1 MMVWL
6 YWATALTLTT
16 VFSAYIVRR
25 RGEEGYAT
33 LTAMYTIYLAAS
45 QILATRFVKL
55 DLGFMTIYAPAAV
68 FIYPFVAQAIDMI
81 NEVYG
86 YQRARTAILTAFI
99 TQILLALFIMLVG
112 SLPSAPFFAYEE
124 AWRALFMTS
133 IRVTAASW
141 IAFLI
146 CSNLDALVFD
156 RLKKMFLA
164 RERSFIHDQA
174 VNPYIWARSTLS
186 DLANL
191 TLDSVLFVV
200 LAFYGIAPVKPLIL
214 GQIVTKNLIGFI
226 DNPWFVLYKRLISR
240 DKFQLATLN
249 RIS

>member
-1 MMVWL
+1 MIVWL
-6 YWATALTLTT
+6 YWASALTLTT
-16 VFSAYIVRR
+16 VFSAYIVRKL
-25 RGEEGYAT
+25 GEEGYAA
-33 LTAMYTIYLAAS
+33 LAGMYIIYLTAS
-45 QILATRFVKL
+45 QIFATRFIEL
-55 DLGFMTIYAPAAV
+55 DLGFVTLHAPAAV

-86 YQRARTAILTAFI
+86 YKRARAAILTAFV
-99 TQILLALFIMLVG
+99 TQILLALFIMLVA

-124 AWRALFMTS
+124 AWQALFMTS

-141 IAFLI
+141 IAFLV

-174 VNPYIWARSTLS
+174 VNPYVWARSAIS
-186 DLANL
+186 DVANL

-200 LAFYGIAPVKPLIL
+200 LAFYGIAPVEPLML
-214 GQIVTKNLIGFI
+214 GQVVTKNLIGFI
-226 DNPWFVLYKRLISR
+226 DNPWFVLYKRLITK
-240 DKFQLATLN
+240 DNFQLTTLN
-249 RIS
+249 RLS